1 MKIFKLLVVLIL
13 LFNSCK
19 ENDRIKEDV
28 NTSENIDEDFN
39 IFLEKFNRDSIFQI
53 SRINFPLK
61 VIERNDEN
69 LLEETEKTIE
79 LKEYEKIDLSYPKDI
94 LTREF
99 DRYRQN
105 IKLSDK
111 KATIEIRGVDNGI
124 YINIYFEKEG
134 GKWIL
139 TSWTDKST

>member
-61 VIERNDEN
+61 VIERNDDN

-111 KATIEIRGVDNGI
+111 KATIEIRGIDNGI
-124 YINIYFEKEG
+124 YINIY
-134 GKWIL
+134 L
-139 TSWTDKST
+139 

>member
-99 DRYRQN
+99 YR
-105 IKLSDK
+105 
-111 KATIEIRGVDNGI
+111 
-124 YINIYFEKEG
+124 
-134 GKWIL
+134 
-139 TSWTDKST
+139 

>member
-19 ENDRIKEDV
+19 ENDRIKEVV
-28 NTSENIDEDFN
+28 NTSDNIDEDFN
-39 IFLEKFNRDSIFQI
+39 IFLEKFNRDTIFQI

-111 KATIEIRGVDNGI
+111 KATIEIRGIDNGI
-124 YINIYFEKEG
+124 YINIYFEKED